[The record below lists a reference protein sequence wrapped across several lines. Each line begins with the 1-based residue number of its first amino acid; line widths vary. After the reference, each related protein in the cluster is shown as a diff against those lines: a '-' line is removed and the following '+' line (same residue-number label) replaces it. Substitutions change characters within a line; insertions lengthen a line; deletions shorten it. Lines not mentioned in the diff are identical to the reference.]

1 MTLGW
6 CIAIAWLVCVVVG
19 VGWLWWAATHAPMLP
34 YPETVMS
41 GGSSSWPSSRAQGA
55 RPAER
60 HACSPLISRL

>member
-1 MTLGW
+1 MTIVW

-34 YPETVMS
+34 YPDTVMS
-41 GGSSSWPSSRAQGA
+41 GGSSWPSSRAQDA
-55 RPAER
+55 R